1 MIIPQESI
9 HLHLSQQM
17 IECLAGSK
25 EEDFIDITYHCV
37 MEVRKHQKLL
47 HKSPLIEVKAS
58 DWAPALFGLWG
69 PNLATDGDKLLI
81 HSE

>member
-1 MIIPQESI
+1 
-9 HLHLSQQM
+9 M

-58 DWAPALFGLWG
+58 D
-69 PNLATDGDKLLI
+69 
-81 HSE
+81 